1 MKLRQKLAVA
11 LASAMVVTA
20 IPVVTVASSTN
31 AVTKEVIVSKNDT
44 FNTTTAPQLSMKLDD
59 TLVEETT
66 FYLNLTGSE
75 WSADT
80 FKDASGAWIAQTI
93 NATGNIV
100 SDGTEL
106 LEIKPTSKTELQVKV
121 LTGKTVA
128 AGTTIKVPLL
138 VKVTG
143 EEAAVS
149 IDPNNQLVT
158 KGTFTFATTAD
169 AKGKVSIGT
178 LTNVYEEGEISSI
191 TIEEPFAGVFQAKA
205 QELEDAE
212 EDHLTLELE
221 IENKEYKILST
232 KNVKISF
239 GKGFTRSELTDSD
252 LEFEENAYGDIV
264 AIKIPTTVFTA
275 DLDGANKGNIT
286 LSGLSV
292 KSTVKEPTTG
302 ELKVTLG
309 GDIVKEAEYVV
320 ANVVKHGAK
329 ITLKDDK
336 KVEFLAGRDSKV
348 NFTIEENV
356 QDSIIGNRTMN
367 IVLENGYFGLYD
379 AKSTTKAVNQFQAMI
394 DQGVITFPANVQ
406 LVDVEVNKDNQFVGF
421 SVKVLADKV
430 SSEAID
436 KFAFEAPLC
445 ANLAQE
451 DAEIKLTVDGR
462 AIEGEAPSAVI
473 AQVKAP
479 IKVEAEKMSLKVG
492 LQKQVGGKVVFTET
506 DKAMFKRGD
515 IVLSIP
521 AEEGVQFTKA
531 PEVAVTAGDLRID
544 TKNVSIKY
552 NADNKAY
559 EVKVPVSR
567 ESKEASTIEV
577 KNFEVTVDRTVPE
590 GGYDLTVAGDALV
603 SSHVKG
609 ANHSHGT
616 IEVEGF
622 FAVGTPNTEDIASNG
637 LRKGTASFTINNSK
651 YTVNGEE
658 KEMDAAPY
666 LANDRTMIPVRY
678 VSEAFGIAGKDV
690 LFSNGTV
697 TMFAGSRTVQL
708 QNGSNIAVV
717 NGVNIQMDQKVVIKD
732 GRTYIPMGEI
742 GRILGVSVAWDGTT
756 KTVTFTNK

>member
-93 NATGNIV
+93 NVAGDIV
-100 SDGTEL
+100 TDGTEV

-191 TIEEPFAGVFQAKA
+191 TIEEPFSGVFQAKA
-205 QELEDAE
+205 QELQDAGKT
-212 EDHLTLELE
+212 HLTLELE
-221 IENKEYKILST
+221 IENKEYEILST
-232 KNVKISF
+232 KDVKISF
-239 GKGFTRSELTDSD
+239 GKGFTRSELKASD
-252 LEFEENAYGDIV
+252 LIIEENAYGDIV
-264 AIKIPTTVFTA
+264 AIKVPATVFTT
-275 DLDGANKGNIT
+275 DLAGANKGNIT
-286 LSGLSV
+286 LSGISV

-302 ELKVTLG
+302 EFKVTLG
-309 GDIVKEAEYVV
+309 GDLVKEAEYVV

-356 QDSIIGNRTMN
+356 KDSIIGNRTMN
-367 IVLENGYFGLYD
+367 IALDNGYFGVYD
-379 AKSTTKAVNQFQAMI
+379 AKSTTKAVDQFEAMI
-394 DQGVITFPANVQ
+394 TLPDNAQ

-421 SVKVLADKV
+421 SVKVLASEV

-436 KFAFEAPLC
+436 KFEFEAPLC
-445 ANLAQE
+445 ANLAQA

-462 AIEGEAPSAVI
+462 AIEGEEPSAVI

-492 LQKQVGGKVVFTET
+492 LQNQVGGKVVFTET

-521 AEEGVQFTKA
+521 AEEGVKFTKA
-531 PEVAVTAGDLRID
+531 PEVAVTSGDLRID

-590 GGYDLTVAGDALV
+590 GGYALTVAGDALV

-708 QNGSNIAVV
+708 KNGSNIAVV

-742 GRILGVSVAWDGTT
+742 GRILGVSVTWDGTT